1 MWRSDW
7 AYLMETPTIREVLKS
22 LGMVAVLVVLAMLLG
37 LVIQL
42 VGNLL
47 LYMALMTLCS

>member
-1 MWRSDW
+1 MDKPS
-7 AYLMETPTIREVLKS
+7 IGEVLKS
-22 LGMVAVLVVLAMLLG
+22 LGMVAVLVVLAMGLG

-47 LYMALMTLCS
+47 LYLALTTLFS

>member
-1 MWRSDW
+1 MDKPS
-7 AYLMETPTIREVLKS
+7 IGEVLKS
-22 LGMVAVLVVLAMLLG
+22 LAMVAVLVVLAMLLG

>member
-1 MWRSDW
+1 MDKPS
-7 AYLMETPTIREVLKS
+7 IVEVLKS
-22 LGMVAVLVVLAMLLG
+22 LGMVAVLVVLAMGLG

-47 LYMALMTLCS
+47 LYLALTTLFY